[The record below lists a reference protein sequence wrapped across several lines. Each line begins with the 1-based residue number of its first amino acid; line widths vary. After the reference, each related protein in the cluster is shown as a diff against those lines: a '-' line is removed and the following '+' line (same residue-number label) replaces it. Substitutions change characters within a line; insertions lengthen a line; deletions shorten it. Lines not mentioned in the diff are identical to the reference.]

1 MSAAVVSSITPR
13 SNVVNTASRLEGIN
27 KVFKTSICIGPIA
40 ASMLG
45 PHEIERLGDTEVRGR
60 SAKIEVF
67 TVAKPLVEKDLSA
80 MPSLNGHLT
89 TQ

>member
-1 MSAAVVSSITPR
+1 
-13 SNVVNTASRLEGIN
+13 
-27 KVFKTSICIGPIA
+27 
-40 ASMLG
+40 MLG